1 MIPVSFEYGGDS
13 AGYAIPIVVRWS
25 PAVPRV
31 GEHVTITVDV
41 GGQKIMVSGT
51 VRSVLWDE
59 RGSDGSL
66 RPLVRF
72 QS

>member
-1 MIPVSFEYGGDS
+1 MIPVTFEYGGDA
-13 AGYAIPIVVRWS
+13 AGYAIPTVLRWA

-31 GEHVTITVDV
+31 GEHVTLSIKV
-41 GGQKIMVSGT
+41 GEQNIMVSG
-51 VRSVLWDE
+51 VVLKVVWDE

-72 QS
+72 GR